1 MIAAT
6 TQAEPIIANFAGGM
20 NVKIRLSDWRVP
32 DGPAGG
38 PEPAVVARDPSRE
51 TSTASTSIIGG

>member
-1 MIAAT
+1 
-6 TQAEPIIANFAGGM
+6 M